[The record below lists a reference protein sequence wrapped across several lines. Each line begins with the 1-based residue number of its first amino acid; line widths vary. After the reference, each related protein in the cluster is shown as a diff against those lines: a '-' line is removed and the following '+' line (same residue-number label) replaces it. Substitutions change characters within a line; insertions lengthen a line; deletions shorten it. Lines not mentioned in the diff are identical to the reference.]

1 MAERGNPNPTG
12 SKPDKLMRD
21 AIMVALN
28 RAAKD
33 ADGKPTRK
41 MALIADKLVELAIE
55 GDMAAIKEIND
66 RVDGKASQ
74 PLVGERDQPI
84 QLMMSARETLERK
97 LNRIS
102 QVQAMRSDG
111 EHRTLP

>member
-1 MAERGNPNPTG
+1 LAKRGNPNPTG

-84 QLMMSARETLERK
+84 QLMLNAREILKRR
-97 LNRIS
+97 LDRLA
-102 QVQAMRSDG
+102 QAHAMRSDG
-111 EHRTLP
+111 EHRTQP